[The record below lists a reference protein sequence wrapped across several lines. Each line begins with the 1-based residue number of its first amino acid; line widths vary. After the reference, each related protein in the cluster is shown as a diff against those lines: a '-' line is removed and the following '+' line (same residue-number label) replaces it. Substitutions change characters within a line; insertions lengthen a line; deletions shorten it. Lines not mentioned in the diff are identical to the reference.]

1 MSEVVFSAF
10 APSVFSLLTLRLS
23 RWVFIIHLPASCK
36 EREKNCDIVTGFLLC
51 MRWGIP
57 LALLALLVVVTIF
70 INQVERVP
78 LVVRE
83 GQTFEKGIVTEILQD
98 NLQPDGSRTGEQVVM
113 VHMTTGVR
121 AGQEM
126 RTTSSSGYLFGAG
139 CTVGMKVVVLQSVAG
154 ESIITTVYAQ
164 DRGGVI
170 YLFAALYLLVLC
182 LVGGKQGIKGALGLV
197 FTFLC
202 ILFVYLP
209 LVYRG
214 FSPFWVA
221 VLVCVVTTVVTLY
234 LIGGP
239 TKKTLVAAG
248 GTIASVIIAGVAATL
263 FSMASGISGWNVSD
277 IESLLTLWNVADIQ
291 VGGLLFS
298 GLLISSLGAVM
309 DVAMSIGS
317 AIGEIHAQNPA
328 ISSRDLFRAGI
339 HVGRDMMGTD
349 SNTLILAF
357 AGGSVSMLLLDYAY
371 DLPYLQII
379 NSNNIGIAIMQG
391 LSGSFGIVLAV
402 PITVLLAV
410 AAYTGG
416 GARAEGKHEE

>member
-10 APSVFSLLTLRLS
+10 APSAFSLLTLRLS

-248 GTIASVIIAGVAATL
+248 GTIAGVIIAGVAATL